1 MKKIAKGSFWIGLR
15 NFLKRPWVVITL
27 VVLYFT
33 GLTIIMTW
41 PLAEKMGGYLL
52 GQIGDNIYFVWL
64 INWFKR
70 SIFELHVS
78 PFFVPYLNYPEGW
91 SLAYTEIA
99 PIMVVMA
106 MPFAL
111 IGGAT
116 FGYNAALMLTFILAG
131 LGMYLWI
138 DKVTKN
144 KAAGLIAGTIYTFVP
159 YHMAHALIGHF
170 HIMGVQWFPFYFM
183 GLFDILIKKDKNWKS
198 AVLAGIALGFIALTS
213 IYYTY
218 MALLTTAFL
227 YAVYLI
233 FFDRRQFRNRNFW
246 RNTLIFILS
255 GTPLLVLGV
264 LPFIQLSNQ
273 GLMREF
279 TLEYSTRYSASVT
292 DFFLPSTDHF
302 LWGGWIGS
310 HFDRSQWIEAT
321 LYLGVVSS
329 LLALLAF
336 IIRKQLENRKML
348 WLSIIGGLFTF
359 VLALGLNLY
368 WLNQPV
374 TINLPTFL
382 QSLFNRQSI
391 PARMPGYYLYLYLPF
406 YAKMRVWMR
415 FGIYVLLFLSSIAG
429 LGAAWLLQQVSKKG
443 RVILTIV
450 LLALVIFEY
459 YPGPYATFSAVTGRP
474 VDYWLAKQPGNGAVA
489 QFPFELES
497 VQDYIY
503 FQGIYQKP
511 FLGGFFNAFP
521 PPQYLKIKPIMETFP
536 EKASIELLKQLGVQY
551 VLIDV
556 SYYADIDGVL
566 VMAEENGLTL
576 IKQIDHDYVLTFK

>member
-1 MKKIAKGSFWIGLR
+1 MTRTIKTSIKNRLSAILGR
-15 NFLKRPWVVITL
+15 DWVVIAL
-27 VVLYFT
+27 VILYFT
-33 GLTIIMTW
+33 GMTIIMTW
-41 PLAEKMGGYLL
+41 PLVEKMGGYLL

-70 SIFELHVS
+70 SIFELHIS
-78 PFFVPYLNYPEGW
+78 PFFVPFLNYPEGW

-99 PIMVVMA
+99 PIMVVLA

-138 DKVTKN
+138 NKLTKN
-144 KAAGLIAGTIYTFVP
+144 KAAGLIAGTIYAFIP

-170 HIMGVQWFPFYFM
+170 HIMGIQWFPFYFM
-183 GLFDILIKKDKNWKS
+183 GLFDILINKGNNWRS
-198 AVLAGIALGFIALTS
+198 ALLAGVTLGFISLTS

-218 MALLTTAFL
+218 MAILTTAFL
-227 YAVYLI
+227 FAIYLL
-233 FFDRRQFRNRNFW
+233 FFDRKQFLNPRFW
-246 RNTLIFILS
+246 INITIFAVS
-255 GTPLLVLGV
+255 SAPLLVLGV

-279 TLEYSTRYSASVT
+279 SLEYSMRYSASVT

-302 LWGGWIGS
+302 LWGGWVGS
-310 HFDRSQWIEAT
+310 HFDRSGWIEAT
-321 LYLGVVSS
+321 LNMGVVSS
-329 LLALLAF
+329 MLALLAF
-336 IIRKQLENRKML
+336 IVRKKIENQRLL
-348 WLSIIGGLFTF
+348 WLSITGGLFTF
-359 VLALGLNLY
+359 VLALGLTLY

-374 TINLPTFL
+374 TITLPGFL
-382 QSLFNRQSI
+382 QSLLDRQSI
-391 PARMPGYYLYLYLPF
+391 PARLPGYYLYLYLPF

-429 LGAAWLLQQVSKKG
+429 LGAAWLMQQVSKKWK
-443 RVILTIV
+443 VILSVI
-450 LLALVIFEY
+450 LLGLVFLEF
-459 YPGPYATFSAVTGRP
+459 YPGPYTIFSSVTGRP
-474 VDYWLAKQPGNGAVA
+474 VDYWLAEQPGEGAVA

-497 VQDYIY
+497 VQDHIY

-521 PPQYLKIKPIMETFP
+521 PPQYLEIKPVMETFP
-536 EKASIELLKQLGVQY
+536 EQTSIELLKQLGVQY
-551 VLIDV
+551 VLIDAG
-556 SYYADIDGVL
+556 YYDDIETILSQAQESGL
-566 VMAEENGLTL
+566 VL
-576 IKQIDHDYVLTFK
+576 IKQFDQDYVLTFK